1 MSDNVLLINTSMG
14 ALVIWPCAFEH
25 IDQIPVSIQ
34 KTDFQALESITIQ
47 TSKQGTSEFLA
58 IISVKF

>member
-1 MSDNVLLINTSMG
+1 MSVNVLLMNISMG
-14 ALVIWPCAFEH
+14 ALFIWPCAFEH

-47 TSKQGTSEFLA
+47 TSKRVTSEFLA
-58 IISVKF
+58 IISGNF